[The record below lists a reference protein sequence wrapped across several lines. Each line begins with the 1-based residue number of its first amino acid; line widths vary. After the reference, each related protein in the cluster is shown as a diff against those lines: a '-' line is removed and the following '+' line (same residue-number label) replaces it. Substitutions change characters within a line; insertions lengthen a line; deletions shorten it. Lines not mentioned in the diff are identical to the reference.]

1 MTDQT
6 DSNMGP
12 LIYQSGTLLTELSGI
27 SDRTVW
33 SDCHSILETENK
45 PEKKKMKSH
54 LVFFDNL
61 FIVVLEKFSINVI
74 FLQMSSVFKSKTH
87 SNLI

>member
-12 LIYQSGTLLTELSGI
+12 LIYWSDTLPTELSGV

-45 PEKKKMKSH
+45 PEKKNEKS
-54 LVFFDNL
+54 FG
-61 FIVVLEKFSINVI
+61 VL
-74 FLQMSSVFKSKTH
+74 
-87 SNLI
+87 

>member
-12 LIYQSGTLLTELSGI
+12 LIYQSDTLPTELSGV

-33 SDCHSILETENK
+33 SDCHSILETDNK
-45 PEKKKMKSH
+45 PEKSH

-61 FIVVLEKFSINVI
+61 FTVVLEKFSINVI
-74 FLQMSSVFKSKTH
+74 FLQMSSIFKSITH